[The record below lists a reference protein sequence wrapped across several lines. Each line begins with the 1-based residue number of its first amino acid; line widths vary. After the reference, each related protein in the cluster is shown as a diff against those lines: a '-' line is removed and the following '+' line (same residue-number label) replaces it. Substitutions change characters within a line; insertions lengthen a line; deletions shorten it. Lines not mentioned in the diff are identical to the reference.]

1 MRRLCKRWEEL
12 GYFSERKL
20 QTATLEKS
28 TYLITQEEYL
38 QNSFRAWMRNRLLK
52 ERPHRGSCMRLQ
64 CSKRRRIGG
73 IARRAVSSLTELL
86 TSSLSLE
93 TEGASTK
100 GELIIIP
107 WQNLTRM
114 KQRPL
119 LRRSKRL
126 CKAGNLSQVG
136 LLMKNSEIQ
145 TQLIQI

>member
-12 GYFSERKL
+12 GCFSERKL
-20 QTATLEKS
+20 MTAILEKS

-38 QNSFRAWMRNRLLK
+38 QNSFRAWMRNRLLRG
-52 ERPHRGSCMRLQ
+52 RPHRGSCMRLQ

-73 IARRAVSSLTELL
+73 IARRAASSLTGLH
-86 TSSLSLE
+86 TSSLSQGIE
-93 TEGASTK
+93 RASTK
-100 GELIIIP
+100 GVLIILP
-107 WQNLTRM
+107 RQNLTRM

-126 CKAGNLSQVG
+126 CKASNLIQVG